1 MNRMNRILLL
11 SALSLALLAQLSV
24 PEAARCEEGGISQ
37 SDSSGSYRWGGVYTS
52 LIRLKEHPIYF
63 PWNDPARASYLTD
76 RVSLMFDAKFAEYFH
91 FFIKGTTGLW
101 GRDDDIYSS
110 RFFIDQGHISATW
123 RDRVTGKLFLR
134 ERVFRNRNR
143 LIYLVSNDSRLI
155 SKRGEGF
162 DIAALTAGPV
172 LLTYT
177 GAVFRASW
185 EQKQNGGLPPVPFEG
200 RFLNLFEGGIQR
212 DSWHAG
218 LTVAD
223 VRSTWTRWDNSV
235 LYGLDGGFALGGGS
249 VNIEFARSTQQW
261 SDFEDDLLGLDL
273 DAMKWG
279 SFSSGLPV
287 DGVLAAEWTGFA
299 WNAGGKGKF
308 GLTPGYR
315 YAGDRFIGEIGEVS
329 SAYVESYVEMWWKHA
344 TLASLVS
351 VKAADRYDYGT
362 GEGGGVLE
370 TSLWTRFR
378 GGLETTARA
387 FFAEGS
393 RPVLIISTVDDN
405 SLTRLLTTARIDD
418 TGGMSEFSFLT
429 EAGINLGRRW
439 TLGGSVYLE
448 RSITGFYSADIEVR
462 GGKRFV
468 FRASAGTYNPVSTYA
483 DLNYDPVPRV
493 TRRDKAILF
502 YTRIWLGGI

>member
-1 MNRMNRILLL
+1 VNRVNRIIFLY
-11 SALSLALLAQLSV
+11 AASLAVLVLLFV
-24 PEAARCEEGGISQ
+24 PGRAVCGENETPP
-37 SDSSGSYRWGGVYTS
+37 DSSGSYRWGGVYTS
-52 LIRLKEHPIYF
+52 RIALNEYTTGF
-63 PWNDPARASYLTD
+63 PWNDPASRSYLTD
-76 RVSLMFDAKFAEYFH
+76 RVSLMFDADFGRYLN
-91 FFIKGTTGLW
+91 FFIKGTTGLR
-101 GRDDDIYSS
+101 GLDSDIYKS
-110 RFFIDQGHISATW
+110 RFFIDQGHLSATW

-143 LIYLVSNDSRLI
+143 LMYLVSNDSPLI
-155 SKRGEGF
+155 SRRGEGF

-177 GAVFRASW
+177 GAVFRDPW
-185 EQKQNGGLPPVPFEG
+185 EQKQNGGLPPLPFEG
-200 RFLNLFEGGIQR
+200 RFLNLFGGGIQR

-218 LTVAD
+218 LTFAD
-223 VRSTWTRWDNSV
+223 VRSTWSWQDFSV
-235 LYGLDGGFALGGGS
+235 LYGLDGGFALAGGR
-249 VNIEFARSTQQW
+249 VNIEFARSAREW
-261 SDFEDDLLGLDL
+261 DDFEDGLLGLDF
-273 DAMKWG
+273 DAMDWG
-279 SFSSGLPV
+279 SFSAGLPV

-299 WNAGGKGKF
+299 WNAEGKGKF

-315 YAGDRFIGEIGEVS
+315 YSGALFIDHIGEVS
-329 SAYVESYVEMWWKHA
+329 PGYVESYIETWWKHA
-344 TLASLVS
+344 KLASLVT
-351 VKAADRYDYGT
+351 VKAADRYDYDT
-362 GEGGGVLE
+362 GKGGGVLE
-370 TSLWTRFR
+370 TSLWMRLR

-468 FRASAGTYNPVSTYA
+468 FRASAGTYIPVSTCV
-483 DLNYDPVPRV
+483 DLNYDPVPQV
-493 TRRDKAILF
+493 THRDRAISF

>member
-1 MNRMNRILLL
+1 MNCILLL
-11 SALSLALLAQLSV
+11 SALSLALLAQLGV
-24 PEAARCEEGGISQ
+24 PGRAICGENDASP
-37 SDSSGSYRWGGVYTS
+37 DSSENYRWGGVYTS
-52 LIRLKEHPIYF
+52 LIRLEENASYF
-63 PWNDPARASYLTD
+63 PWNDLARASYLTD
-76 RVSLMFDAKFAEYFH
+76 RVSLMFDAQFAKHFH

-110 RFFIDQGHISATW
+110 RFFIDQGHLSATW

-143 LIYLVSNDSRLI
+143 LIYLVSNDSPLI

-162 DIAALTAGPV
+162 DVAALTAGPV

-177 GAVFRASW
+177 GAVFRSPH
-185 EQKQNGGLPPVPFEG
+185 EQKKNGGLPPLPIEG
-200 RFLNLFEGGIQR
+200 EYLNLFEGGIQR
-212 DSWHAG
+212 RSWHAG
-218 LTVAD
+218 LTLAD
-223 VRSTWTRWDNSV
+223 LKSFLIGDSA
-235 LYGLDGGFALGGGS
+235 LYGLDGGFGLAGGS
-249 VNIEFARSTQQW
+249 VNIEFARSARGW
-261 SDFEDDLLGLDL
+261 DEFEDGLLGLDL

-279 SFSSGLPV
+279 SFSAGLPV
-287 DGVLAAEWTGFA
+287 DGVLAAEWTGFV
-299 WNAGGKGKF
+299 WNPGGKGKF

-315 YAGDRFIGEIGEVS
+315 YSGEEFIDAIGEVS
-329 SAYVESYVEMWWKHA
+329 SGYVESYVETWWKHSK
-344 TLASLVS
+344 LALLVS
-351 VKAADRYDYGT
+351 LKAADRYDYDKGK
-362 GEGGGVLE
+362 GGGVLE
-370 TSLWTRFR
+370 TFLWTRFR

-448 RSITGFYSADIEVR
+448 RSNTGFYSADIEVR

-468 FRASAGTYNPVSTYA
+468 FRGSAGTYIPVSTYA
-483 DLNYDPVPRV
+483 DLNYDPAPPV
-493 TRRDKAILF
+493 THRDKAISF